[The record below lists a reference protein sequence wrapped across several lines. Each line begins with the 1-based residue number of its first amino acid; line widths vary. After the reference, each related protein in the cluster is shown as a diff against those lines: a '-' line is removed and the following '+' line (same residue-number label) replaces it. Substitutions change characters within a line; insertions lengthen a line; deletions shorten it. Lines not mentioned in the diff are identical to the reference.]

1 MREQLYLPLT
11 SLFFECLDL
20 LNRVFMLISVFNGQ
34 MFYFFFF
41 FHVLAHFVL
50 VLQVGVKNI
59 PNHNNHVP
67 FDQLR
72 DLTAH

>member
-1 MREQLYLPLT
+1 MI
-11 SLFFECLDL
+11 
-20 LNRVFMLISVFNGQ
+20 ISVSDGQ
-34 MFYFFFF
+34 MIYFVCF
-41 FHVLAHFVL
+41 FHVLAHFAI

>member
-1 MREQLYLPLT
+1 
-11 SLFFECLDL
+11 
-20 LNRVFMLISVFNGQ
+20 MLILVSDGQ
-34 MFYFFFF
+34 MVYFVCF

-59 PNHNNHVP
+59 PNHDNHLS

-72 DLTAH
+72 DLTTH